1 MKKLK
6 KKQVLFSFI
15 LPGYTLHNGNPLPWS
30 LCLNKGGR
38 EESYLAGAKVGRVHR
53 MEGKEEEGGCVGTH
67 YTEMSRIEAWEPRTS
82 FSLTSCYPWTGA
94 KGSWKRCTLPQMDFF
109 FLSLVHAIWEHCP
122 FIRKAGPLTPGGQ
135 WCCGEKRPHQQNTGE
150 TARRGNP
157 PLL

>member
-53 MEGKEEEGGCVGTH
+53 MEGKEEEGGCVGTLH
-67 YTEMSRIEAWEPRTS
+67 RNVQDRSMGAKDKPLLNLMLPLDRGQRLLETMYSAPNGFLLLVTSPCHLGALSLYTEGWAPD
-82 FSLTSCYPWTGA
+82 
-94 KGSWKRCTLPQMDFF
+94 SWWAVVLWGKKA
-109 FLSLVHAIWEHCP
+109 SSAEH
-122 FIRKAGPLTPGGQ
+122 G
-135 WCCGEKRPHQQNTGE
+135 
-150 TARRGNP
+150 
-157 PLL
+157 